1 MAVMRL
7 AAAALAA
14 ALVGGRAEASA
25 AEGPATVRVRCLLI
39 APLENASDVPDAAG
53 AADEA
58 LFASAGA
65 SRGKALPERDLRAIF
80 AGSPME
86 LPQGLSPSVAM
97 DLAGVLGADGVLYGS
112 VEGSGRGEEPTLAV
126 TLHLAGGSREL
137 IRAATARVARG
148 PGETTLAAVRRAAT
162 ETGEG
167 VLSPVGGPPLPG
179 CFDPERLARV
189 RELALAARK
198 ARPEAP
204 APPAPPFAAPATA
217 RQAEWSWRLGAKER
231 FVLEGVSFEGR
242 SARIARAS
250 GLEDLAGALRASPSA
265 RIRIEGF
272 VDASGQADGDARLS
286 LAMAQAV
293 AERLVALGIPRER
306 LTWTGRGSDAPLLP
320 NFTARGR
327 ARNRRIEVVALPET
341 ASRP

>member
-1 MAVMRL
+1 MRL

-14 ALVGGRAEASA
+14 ALLAGRAA

-39 APLENASDVPDAAG
+39 APLENASDVPDAAV

-65 SRGKALPERDLRAIF
+65 SRGRAIPERDLRAIF
-80 AGSPME
+80 AGSTMD
-86 LPQGLSPSVAM
+86 LPQDLPASVAM
-97 DLAGVLGADGVLYGS
+97 DLADLLGADGVLYGS
-112 VEGSGRGEEPTLAV
+112 VEGSGRGEEPTLTV

-148 PGETTLAAVRRAAT
+148 PGETTLAAVRRAAA

-179 CFDPERLARV
+179 CFDPVRLARV
-189 RELALAARK
+189 RELALAARP
-198 ARPEAP
+198 RPEAP
-204 APPAPPFAAPATA
+204 AAPAPPPAAPATA
-217 RQAEWSWRLGAKER
+217 RQAEWSWRLNAKER

-242 SARIARAS
+242 SARVARAS
-250 GLEDLAGALRASPSA
+250 GLEDLAGALRASPAA

-286 LAMAQAV
+286 RAMAQAV